1 MKQLA
6 AVAKKFGGKRDAA
19 IGCWLGDISDVRPSE
34 RVLMIARTAGYAPQ
48 SAEDFFAISRRTA
61 ARVLAYAQK
70 ESLAYG
76 ERRYREG
83 LAREMDAMLGELGPD
98 AQFWSNSRH
107 SDFEA
112 DTPAFTPDNA
122 WMWIGLT
129 DSTFDTG
136 IIAFKDTTGFIFWIE
151 EDD

>member
-6 AVAKKFGGKRDAA
+6 AFAKKFRNKRQSAVS
-19 IGCWLGDISDVRPSE
+19 CWLGDIGAVGPSE
-34 RVLMIARTAGYAPQ
+34 RVVEIARRAGYSPQ
-48 SAEDFFAISRRTA
+48 SVEDFFQISRRTA
-61 ARVLAYAQK
+61 ARVLAYVQK

-112 DTPAFTPDNA
+112 HTPAFTPDNA

-136 IIAFKDTTGFIFWIE
+136 IIAFNETTGFIFWIE
-151 EDD
+151 EED

>member
-6 AVAKKFGGKRDAA
+6 AFAKKWSGRAA
-19 IGCWLGDISDVRPSE
+19 VGCWLGDIGAVGSSE
-34 RVLMIARTAGYAPQ
+34 RVVEIARKAGYSPQ
-48 SAEDFFAISRRTA
+48 SVEDFFQISRRTA
-61 ARVLAYAQK
+61 ARVLAHVQK

-83 LAREMDAMLGELGPD
+83 LAREMEAMLGELGPD
-98 AQFWSNSRH
+98 AQFWSSSRH

-122 WMWIGLT
+122 SVLLIVRENFLGCPCVT
-129 DSTFDTG
+129 APPKRFTSETK
-136 IIAFKDTTGFIFWIE
+136 A
-151 EDD
+151 EDAP